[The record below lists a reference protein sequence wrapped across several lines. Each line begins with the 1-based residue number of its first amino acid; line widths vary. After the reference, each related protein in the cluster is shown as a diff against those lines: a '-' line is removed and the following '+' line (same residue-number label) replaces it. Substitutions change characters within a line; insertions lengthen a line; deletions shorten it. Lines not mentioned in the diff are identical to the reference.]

1 MGLGAVMNDTAHG
14 TIVMSALMAVTACA
28 MILPA
33 ALGFTLREHE
43 TARAFLYSASLL
55 LALAGFIYLA
65 SRRVQVPPG
74 RLSHPFYVLTAA
86 YVFVPV
92 FMALPVTEATEGGMP
107 LFDAWFEMV
116 SAFTTTGMTA
126 LPEDVPRSLTMWR
139 AMAAWMGGLF
149 VLVYAAALLAPMNM
163 GGFDIVMARS
173 ETIGKLPEWSR
184 NTRSTQL
191 DTGMAGNHLGRLW
204 AQIRVIAPA
213 YAGVTL
219 LLWVLLSM
227 QGMRPLVAL
236 VYAMST
242 LSTSGIVPQDPAGAG
257 AEVLILLF
265 LCLALT
271 RRVWPGAVV
280 PQDSGRLWRDD
291 ELRMALWLIGAT
303 TLGLWLMT
311 SAGGLM
317 AEPGLALAQAW
328 GTAFT
333 VVSFLT
339 TTGFV
344 SSIGAPEATSFAG
357 PAGIVL
363 LGLAMLGGG
372 IATTAGGLKLLRGA
386 ALLWQA
392 KHELEKLVH
401 PSGMGGDGPRLRG
414 LRSEGAFSA
423 WLFLMVFIL
432 TLTALVMALVLL
444 GDPLEDALIYASA
457 ALTTTGPLT
466 QIAGPEPLAIA
477 ALGDPA
483 RAVMALGMVLGRLEL
498 LMLLSVLWPRLGR

>member
-1 MGLGAVMNDTAHG
+1 MNDTAHG
-14 TIVMSALMAVTACA
+14 TIVMSALMAVTASA
-28 MILPA
+28 MLLPA

-55 LALAGFIYLA
+55 FALAGLIYLS
-65 SRRVQVPPG
+65 SRRLSVQPG
-74 RLSHPFYVLTAA
+74 PFSHPFYMLTGA
-86 YVFVPV
+86 YILVPL
-92 FMALPVTEATEGGMP
+92 FMALPVTESTEGGLP

-116 SAFTTTGMTA
+116 SAFTTTGATA
-126 LPEDVPRSLTMWR
+126 LPDDIPRSLLMWR
-139 AMAAWMGGLF
+139 AMAAWLGGLF

-163 GGFDIVMARS
+163 GGFDIVTARS
-173 ETIGKLPEWSR
+173 ETIGTLPDWSR
-184 NTRSTQL
+184 KMRATVL
-191 DTGMAGNHLGRLW
+191 DSGMGGNHLGRLW
-204 AQIRVIAPA
+204 AQIRIIAPA

-242 LSTSGIVPQDPAGAG
+242 ISTSGIVPAGGGGSGLG
-257 AEVLILLF
+257 AEMLMAVF

-280 PQDSGRLWRDD
+280 PQDSGRLWQDD
-291 ELRMALWLIGAT
+291 ELRMAIWLIAVT
-303 TLGLWLMT
+303 SLGLWALNG
-311 SAGGLM
+311 AGDVF
-317 AEPGLALAQAW
+317 AAPGAALAQAW

-333 VVSFLT
+333 TLSFLT

-344 SSIGAPEATSFAG
+344 STIGAPEATSFAG

-386 ALLWQA
+386 ALMWQA

-432 TLTALVMALVLL
+432 TLTAIVMALVLL
-444 GDPLEDALIYASA
+444 GHPLEDALIYASA

-466 QIAGPEPLAIA
+466 QIAGPEPLVIA
-477 ALGDPA
+477 ALSDPA